1 MHDISLTVL
10 GFMGILAFAVLMVP
24 AAKKLSFP
32 YTVLLALA
40 GLLLGISNQSI
51 QNSFHSGPIF
61 DFLQALNSMQI
72 SSEIVFFVF
81 LPALVFEAALGMEVR
96 RLLDN
101 LVPILIMAIIGLL
114 ISTFMV
120 GYSIFAISELPIILC
135 LLIGA
140 IISATDPVAVVAIFK
155 DVGAPKRLAVL
166 VEGESLFNDA
176 TAIVLFTILASML
189 TGEGDVG
196 VLVGTYSFI
205 KVFFG
210 GVLVG
215 WFCGRFVCFIIKRLS
230 HLPLVEISL
239 SISLAYLSF
248 IIAEHYLHVSGVM
261 AVVTAALVIASRG
274 KTIITP
280 SEWDNLHE
288 SWSQIGFWANSII
301 FILVG
306 MAVPSIMADFNSN
319 DFKLLTTLILTAF
332 LARALVLYLLM
343 PLCSKYRLFE
353 PVGKAYSAVM
363 LWGGL
368 RGAVSLALALAIL
381 ENDKFSPLT
390 QRYTGILVTGF
401 VLFTLFINAPTI
413 RFLISMFKLDQ
424 LSNINIALK
433 QRAHSIAMAEIGQH
447 LSESFGSTTHSSSLS
462 KEISQDYLKRAQ
474 VSLKEEAKAYQLND
488 NEWAISG
495 LRILINNEIEYYKE
509 LFDQGFVS
517 TDTYRSFMI
526 RMENLKDA
534 LRQEKTS
541 DYLSESAR
549 QLKFNFKFKLAIH
562 LQRRCNSSRLL
573 SQLLGQRLE
582 HLMTSARA
590 IEHLRQKCLPS
601 LEQII
606 PASALSSIAT
616 NLSLREKRVLTSL
629 EALTLQYPE
638 YAKLMKVSCVHLAAM
653 RMELNNYAKLLNE
666 GVLSSEAY
674 QVLVNELNQKH
685 NSAQILPPLD
695 LKQSP
700 RELIAKVP
708 LFQNIPPENLDKLAS
723 YLKPALA
730 LPDEFLIHKGDE
742 ALSMYFISSGAVE
755 VQVSDNTFTLGSG
768 DFFGEIALLTSQP
781 RNANVKAS
789 GFCDLLILSTKDFTS
804 FMEDNPHLQETIKQI
819 AHDRLSNT
827 HTNS

>member
-51 QNSFHSGPIF
+51 QNSFNSGPIF
-61 DFLQALNSMQI
+61 DFVQALNSMQI

-101 LVPILIMAIIGLL
+101 LVPILIMAVIGLL

-120 GYSIFAISELPIILC
+120 GYSIFAVSDLPIILC

-196 VLVGTYSFI
+196 VLIGTYSFI

-215 WFCGRFVCFIIKRLS
+215 WLCGRVVCFIIKRLS

-306 MAVPSIMADFNSN
+306 MAVPSIMSDFNSH
-319 DFKLLTTLILTAF
+319 DFKLLTILILTAF

-343 PLCSKYRLFE
+343 PLCSKYKLFE

-381 ENDKFSPLT
+381 ENDKFSPVT

-413 RFLISMFKLDQ
+413 RFLISLFKLDQ
-424 LSNINIALK
+424 LSNINLALK

-462 KEISQDYLKRAQ
+462 KEMSQDYLKRAQ
-474 VSLKEEAKAYQLND
+474 ISLKEEGQAYQLND

-495 LRILINNEIEYYKE
+495 LRILINNEIDYYKE

-526 RMENLKDA
+526 RMENLKDS
-534 LRQEKTS
+534 LRQERTS
-541 DYLSESAR
+541 DYLGESAR
-549 QLKFNFKFKLAIH
+549 QLRFNFKFKLAIY
-562 LQRRCNSSRLL
+562 LQRRCNSSSLL
-573 SQLLGQRLE
+573 SQLLAQRLE

-590 IEHLRQKCLPS
+590 IEHLRKKCLPS

-606 PASALSSIAT
+606 PKSALSSVSS
-616 NLSLREKRVLTSL
+616 NLSLREKRVLSSL
-629 EALTLQYPE
+629 ESLTLQYPE
-638 YAKLMKVSCVHLAAM
+638 YAKLMEVSCVHLAAM
-653 RMELNNYAKLLNE
+653 RMELNNYEKLLNE
-666 GVLSSEAY
+666 GILSSEAY
-674 QVLVNELNQKH
+674 QALLNELNQKH
-685 NSAQILPPLD
+685 KSAQSLPPLD
-695 LKQSP
+695 LKQGP
-700 RELIAKVP
+700 RELIPKVP

-723 YLKPALA
+723 YLKPTLA
-730 LPDEFLIHKGDE
+730 LPDEFLMRKGDE

-755 VQVSDNTFTLGSG
+755 VQVNDKTFTLGSG
-768 DFFGEIALLTSQP
+768 DFCGEIALLTSQV

-789 GFCDLLILSTKDFTS
+789 GFCDLLILSTKDFST
-804 FMEDNPHLQETIKQI
+804 FMQENPHLQETIKQI
-819 AHDRLSNT
+819 AQDRLSKT
-827 HTNS
+827 HTNP

>member
-51 QNSFHSGPIF
+51 QNSFNSGPIF
-61 DFLQALNSMQI
+61 DFVQALNSMQI
-72 SSEIVFFVF
+72 NSEIVFFVF

-101 LVPILIMAIIGLL
+101 LVPILIMAVIGLL

-120 GYSIFAISELPIILC
+120 GYSIFAVSDLPIILC

-196 VLVGTYSFI
+196 VLIGTYSFI

-215 WFCGRFVCFIIKRLS
+215 WLCGRVVCFIIKRLS

-306 MAVPSIMADFNSN
+306 MAVPSIMSDFNSH
-319 DFKLLTTLILTAF
+319 DFKLLTILILTAF

-343 PLCSKYRLFE
+343 PLCSKYKLFE

-381 ENDKFSPLT
+381 ENDKFSPVT

-413 RFLISMFKLDQ
+413 RFLISLFKLDQ
-424 LSNINIALK
+424 LSNINLALK

-462 KEISQDYLKRAQ
+462 KEMSQDYLKRAQ
-474 VSLKEEAKAYQLND
+474 ISLKEEGQAYQLND

-495 LRILINNEIEYYKE
+495 LRILINNEIDYYKE

-526 RMENLKDA
+526 RMENLKDS
-534 LRQEKTS
+534 LRQERTS
-541 DYLSESAR
+541 DYLGESAR
-549 QLKFNFKFKLAIH
+549 QLRFNFKFKLAIY
-562 LQRRCNSSRLL
+562 LQRR
-573 SQLLGQRLE
+573 
-582 HLMTSARA
+582 
-590 IEHLRQKCLPS
+590 
-601 LEQII
+601 
-606 PASALSSIAT
+606 
-616 NLSLREKRVLTSL
+616 
-629 EALTLQYPE
+629 
-638 YAKLMKVSCVHLAAM
+638 
-653 RMELNNYAKLLNE
+653 
-666 GVLSSEAY
+666 
-674 QVLVNELNQKH
+674 
-685 NSAQILPPLD
+685 
-695 LKQSP
+695 
-700 RELIAKVP
+700 
-708 LFQNIPPENLDKLAS
+708 
-723 YLKPALA
+723 
-730 LPDEFLIHKGDE
+730 
-742 ALSMYFISSGAVE
+742 
-755 VQVSDNTFTLGSG
+755 
-768 DFFGEIALLTSQP
+768 
-781 RNANVKAS
+781 
-789 GFCDLLILSTKDFTS
+789 
-804 FMEDNPHLQETIKQI
+804 
-819 AHDRLSNT
+819 
-827 HTNS
+827 